1 VSNAP
6 ESPPGGDARP
16 ASTLPIRA
24 ARAEDV
30 DAYVQHVVEHVA
42 ESGQGGAPHFAM
54 SRRVKRDEVRES
66 ALVRWTRR
74 LDEPLWGRAWL
85 LWDAARSAGSTAA
98 PTAADEHT
106 RRARVVGHI
115 ELRGGRIATEMH
127 RAVAGMGILRS
138 HTGQGHGG
146 RLIAAA
152 VEWAKAVAKLEY
164 VDLGVFSN
172 NEPARKLYRRAG
184 FVEIGVRSD
193 AFRIDDGVRVDD
205 VLMVLDIR

>member
-1 VSNAP
+1 VSTAP
-6 ESPPGGDARP
+6 ESPPGAAARP
-16 ASTLPIRA
+16 DSTLPIRS
-24 ARAEDV
+24 ARAEDI
-30 DAYVQHVVEHVA
+30 DAYVQHVIEHVA
-42 ESGQGGAPHFAM
+42 ESGVDGAPHFAM
-54 SRRVKRDEVRES
+54 SRRVQRDEVRES
-66 ALVRWTRR
+66 ALTRWTRR
-74 LDEPLWGRAWL
+74 LDEPLWGRSWL
-85 LWDAARSAGSTAA
+85 LWDAPRPADATAS
-98 PTAADEHT
+98 PRPGDERA

-127 RAVAGMGILRS
+127 RAVVGLGILRA
-138 HTGQGHGG
+138 HTGHGHGG